1 MFNINISGNDDDIF
15 DDSKSLL
22 DNEPNESFNRSSK
35 KGRKDDFDK
44 AMGSVLDTLNK
55 ILQNKNADLEEAR
68 QLVAHLKEV
77 HGFELNNFL
86 AMFRIRLAHTI
97 LNGSG
102 SWIEDFQTHVIPR
115 SVVYALDSL
124 CENRF
129 TLVDKFFNLELE
141 NAKRIVISRFL
152 TDIFLS
158 HLNNNENALSQIFS
172 AGLDSRYTKMY
183 YEALYDINMFTIWQN
198 NGVYAALGQELDL
211 PCNQDIL
218 DCQEVTI
225 DNLTSKNYSENK
237 FSALISPDLKKNIG
251 QSVADYTSRYLEN
264 VNKKGN

>member
-1 MFNINISGNDDDIF
+1 MFNTNIFGNDDDIF
-15 DDSKSLL
+15 DDSKSLS
-22 DNEPNESFNRSSK
+22 DDESNDTFNRSST

-44 AMGSVLDTLNK
+44 AMGSVLDALNK
-55 ILQNKNADLEEAR
+55 ILQNKDADPEEVR
-68 QLVAHLKEV
+68 QLIKHIKEV
-77 HGFELNNFL
+77 HGIELDSFL
-86 AMFRIRLAHTI
+86 AMFRIKLAHTI

-102 SWIEDFQTHVIPR
+102 SWIEDFQTHVVPR
-115 SVVYALDSL
+115 SVVYALDTL
-124 CENRF
+124 CENKF

-152 TDIFLS
+152 VDIFLS
-158 HLNNNENALSQIFS
+158 RLNNNENALSQIFS

-198 NGVYAALGQELDL
+198 NGLYAALGQELDL
-211 PCNQDIL
+211 PCNQKIL
-218 DCQEVTI
+218 DCQEVVI
-225 DNLTSKNYSENK
+225 ENLTSKKYLENK
-237 FSALISPDLKKNIG
+237 FSVLISPALKESIG